1 MASIRKLSRDKGK
14 KNKPYYIQYFD
25 ADGNRITAKGFTD
38 KGLTEQLAAKF
49 ENEVMLRKRGMI
61 DPAQERLLSIKQS
74 PISGHLDAFDRS
86 MANNTPKHRK
96 LTMTRVRR
104 VVEGCGFLTLSEMD
118 GEKVVDWL
126 NATRETEDLGARTFN
141 HYMQAADAF
150 GKWLAATK
158 RLPSNPLAGME
169 RLNSET
175 DIRHKRRA
183 LSTEEVSRLVASA
196 RHSGEV
202 VQGYDGELRA
212 RAYLLS
218 FFTGLR
224 RQEIG
229 SLTPRSF
236 RLDDAQPTLVVE
248 AACSKHRRKDTLPMH
263 RELVGMVREGVRDL
277 GPDDLL
283 FPRIERKKTW
293 LMVKKDLER
302 IGIPYETPDG
312 IADFHAAGRH
322 SHITGLVRSG
332 ASIMEA
338 KELARHADIRQ
349 TAKYTHIG
357 MEDRAEA
364 LGNLPSP
371 DVSAHVDRLHY
382 VCVSG
387 GVLGQE
393 VSPVVSEPDR
403 NARPG
408 NEQTP
413 VRPGFAS
420 SVVTNC
426 HQLTVCGSVEA
437 AGIAPASRDPSV
449 PASTCVALHLIVGLE
464 ALSGKVLFGLSC
476 HEFNPCRNRRLGTDD
491 PALASSGGASG
502 RRPAAKPFLP
512 LRQPYGER
520 ESSRH
525 LKFGRLFT
533 RPVDQP
539 RHAT

>member
-1 MASIRKLSRDKGK
+1 VASIRKLSRDKGK
-14 KNKPYYIQYFD
+14 KNRPYYIRYFD
-25 ADGNRITAKGFTD
+25 ADGKRVTAKGFAD
-38 KGLTEQLAAKF
+38 KALTEQLAAKL

-61 DPAQERLLSIKQS
+61 DPAQERLLSIRQS

-96 LTMTRVRR
+96 LTMTRVWR
-104 VVEGCGFLTLSEMD
+104 VVEGCGFRTLAEMD

-126 NATRETEDLGARTFN
+126 NAIRETEDLGARTFN

-158 RLPSNPLAGME
+158 RLPSNPLVGME

-175 DIRHKRRA
+175 DVRHKRRA
-183 LSTEEVSRLVASA
+183 LCPEEVSRLVDSA
-196 RHSGEV
+196 RQSGEV
-202 VQGYDGELRA
+202 IQGYDGELRA
-212 RAYLLS
+212 RAYLVS

-224 RQEIG
+224 RQEMG

-263 RELVGMVREGVRDL
+263 RVLVSMVRQWVRDL

-349 TAKYTHIG
+349 TVKDTHIG

-364 LGNLPSP
+364 LAALPSP
-371 DVSAHVDRLHY
+371 IASADVDCLHY
-382 VCVSG
+382 VCNSG
-387 GVLGQE
+387 GVLSQE
-393 VSPVVSEPDR
+393 VSPLVTDNGVGPKPKSEQAPVL
-403 NARPG
+403 PG
-408 NEQTP
+408 L
-413 VRPGFAS
+413 AS
-420 SVVTNC
+420 SLVTNR
-426 HQLTVCGSVEA
+426 HQLTVCGKMEA

-449 PASTCVALHLIVGLE
+449 PASTCVSDPLIVGLG
-464 ALSGKVLFGLSC
+464 SPIGRVPFGLSY
-476 HEFNPCRNRRLGTDD
+476 HRFSPCLNRRFGTGD
-491 PALASSGGASG
+491 PALTSSGEASG
-502 RRPAAKPFLP
+502 RRPAAKPLGLLLGSHAERGSP
-512 LRQPYGER
+512 LGI
-520 ESSRH
+520 
-525 LKFGRLFT
+525 
-533 RPVDQP
+533 
-539 RHAT
+539 